1 MTSTS
6 HLKNHHIPILCYL
19 NKCVRSARI
28 VHRKRNISLRTIY
41 YNVNKLKQTNSLKHP
56 GENGRSSVLG
66 KTDKKSYW
74 SIYST

>member
-6 HLKNHHIPILCYL
+6 HLKNHYIPILCYL
-19 NKCVRSARI
+19 NKGVRSTRI

-41 YNVNKLKQTNSLKHP
+41 YNVNKLKQINSLKHP

-66 KTDKKSYW
+66 ETDKKSSW
-74 SIYST
+74 PIYST